1 MPIPTHVR
9 LEQPWQALPV
19 DQVAVLT
26 RQLQSELAPGHVLFG
41 LKARAIAMRANQDDV
56 LFELSDHTSPLA
68 VVHLT
73 WNQEAQSDPSVPAT
87 QLFANWDDW
96 VRERL
101 IPDSSEF
108 RE

>member
-1 MPIPTHVR
+1 MPIPPHVR
-9 LEQPWQALPV
+9 LEQPWQAVPP
-19 DQVAVLT
+19 DQASLLT
-26 RQLQSELAPGHVLFG
+26 SQLQRELTAGHVLSG
-41 LKARAIAMRANQDDV
+41 VKTRAIAMATNRDDV
-56 LFELSDHTSPLA
+56 LFELIDHAQPLA

-73 WNQEAQSDPSVPAT
+73 WSQQPQTDLGSPDAR
-87 QLFANWDDW
+87 LFASWDEW